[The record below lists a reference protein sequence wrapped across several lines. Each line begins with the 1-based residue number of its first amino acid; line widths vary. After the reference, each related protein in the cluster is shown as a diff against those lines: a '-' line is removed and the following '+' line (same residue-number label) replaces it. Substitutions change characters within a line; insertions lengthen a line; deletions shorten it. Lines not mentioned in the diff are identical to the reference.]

1 MSHPFRCRPC
11 TRDLFNWVPSTR
23 MEKMIVKRITR
34 VNSRLWEH
42 STVKFT
48 NNVLTM
54 FSTNFNVYVHSVKW
68 TCNSCPLHTQNVHAL
83 HNSWISVW
91 NRMYKIRMAVN
102 MLTTNHACIVLAM
115 FVAIRLMRFSVR
127 WSANSTV
134 RWALT
139 REFVRTRWNW
149 WHDFFPVDENL
160 FLLLCHSVNLFKIW
174 VTFSFFEA
182 DIQLNEVSL
191 INNNSLVPKLP
202 TQRIFGNCANSEPCD
217 FLCLNAF
224 QLTSFVTK

>member
-1 MSHPFRCRPC
+1 MSHPFSCRPC
-11 TRDLFNWVPSTR
+11 TRDLFNWVPSAR
-23 MEKMIVKRITR
+23 MEKMIVKRITQ

-54 FSTNFNVYVHSVKW
+54 FSTNFNVYVHSVK
-68 TCNSCPLHTQNVHAL
+68 CGHAIRVL
-83 HNSWISVW
+83 CIHKMFMHYTIHESL
-91 NRMYKIRMAVN
+91 YKIRMAVN
-102 MLTTNHACIVLAM
+102 MLTTNHACIVLTM

-174 VTFSFFEA
+174 VTFSFFET
-182 DIQLNEVSL
+182 DVQLNQVSL